1 MTAPS
6 LDLRGMSQKVIAYN
20 EEMVRDLKSEW
31 RAIFA
36 KMFRGLQPAASEPRE
51 QKRNYDEALL
61 AKYGARQSDRCVGD
75 AFDGA
80 ASDWL
85 LRQ

>member
-1 MTAPS
+1 
-6 LDLRGMSQKVIAYN
+6 
-20 EEMVRDLKSEW
+20 
-31 RAIFA
+31 
-36 KMFRGLQPAASEPRE
+36 MFRGLQPAASEPRE

-85 LRQ
+85 VRP